1 MRKHIVLVLIVILA
15 LAVSGCAPFS
25 PAPPT
30 KAILKGRVL
39 VPQRAVRQVGGQA
52 LAGATVNVI
61 DPVTGNIV
69 AITTTDANGYY
80 RVEVPPGG
88 PYIIE
93 VVKGSIK
100 VLDVSPQVEVGET
113 YDLGTADAT
122 STAVALVFQ
131 AKVEAG
137 EDPAEIDL
145 DEILE
150 DPRIGNLI
158 EAIEEA
164 LAAGKDP
171 TTAPEVIHLVDVIVT
186 PPKPSPSPAP
196 KPEPEPTPTYTVTFK
211 VTPADTTVVVKDS
224 KGNVVTTTTPGVYKL
239 APGAYTYT
247 VSKTGYVTQTGEFT
261 VVNKDLTIEVNLNL
275 APDTTPPT
283 LVKLTAYVGEDKR
296 VANAA
301 NNWTLNWT
309 VGETVTKIEAIASE
323 PVKLVEE
330 VDAVVR
336 MSGGGID
343 AVYGTITVD
352 ETDSTKLIITPN
364 SGNETAGLAGTFTFT
379 VAEGVV
385 EDAAGNKNKVISV
398 ILKVAPPEG
407 RPIYN
412 ETKRTYHTTIEEAIN
427 EADEG
432 NSILLTAGNYTI
444 TDTIDINKA
453 ITIKGAAN
461 FSSIIQTSGGN
472 PVFKLSAAAT
482 LDGIFIRKTDKV
494 NQHLIEITVD
504 NVVIKN
510 CKFIGQY
517 NQGDNEVVRAI
528 LTYAGVTGY
537 TLSGNYF
544 ENVRQP
550 AYLEGTGKVENNFV
564 KNTRGWVV
572 CVNYEVIFSG
582 NTFEDN
588 AVDIAI
594 IENNQTQSN
603 FYKDI
608 AKISRLNNGAH
619 VENQLLKASA
629 KNGNLVV
636 EAGGNQYINSIEN
649 AINAA
654 VYGDTICIN
663 SGNYNGFAVN
673 KDNITI
679 KGIGEVTITPVNIAG
694 YDPNTGI
701 AITASGIVVEG
712 LIINGG
718 GITPSRGVSGSS
730 GAKYTVKNV
739 TFKNLTTGIYAN
751 ASGSGTVELTA
762 IGNEFNSCTAGIG
775 GTENTLLYKIEGNTF
790 SGCTEGIGLGPG
802 VHSRLVGDDYIINY
816 LVDNNTFTGCTNTV
830 KDYRPQS

>member
-1 MRKHIVLVLIVILA
+1 MRKYAVLALIVILA
-15 LAVSGCAPFS
+15 LMMSGCALFS

-30 KAILKGRVL
+30 KAILKGRVV
-39 VPQRAVRQVGGQA
+39 VPEGVGEQA

-69 AITTTDANGYY
+69 ATTTTDANGYY

-93 VVKGSIK
+93 AVKGSIK
-100 VLDVSPQVEVGET
+100 VLCVSPQVEAGET
-113 YDLGTADAT
+113 YPLGVADAT

-137 EDPAEIDL
+137 EDPAEINL

-164 LAAGKDP
+164 LAAGEDP

-186 PPKPSPSPAP
+186 PPAPAP
-196 KPEPEPTPTYTVTFK
+196 APTPTYAVTFK
-211 VTPADTTVVVKDS
+211 VTPADATVVVKDS
-224 KGNVVTTTTPGVYKL
+224 KGNVVATTTPGVYKL
-239 APGAYTYT
+239 TPGTYTYT
-247 VSKTGYVTQTGEFT
+247 VSKTGYKDATGGFT

-275 APDTTPPT
+275 APDSTPPT
-283 LVKLTAYVGEDKR
+283 LKSLTAYLKDDGTRAATLVGGK
-296 VANAA
+296 
-301 NNWTLNWT
+301 WTLEWT
-309 VGETVTKIEAIASE
+309 VGETVTKIEAITSE
-323 PVKLVEE
+323 PVKLAG
-330 VDAVVR
+330 DPAQAVVT
-336 MSGGGID
+336 MSGGSIPAGT
-343 AVYGTITVD
+343 VYGTIAVD
-352 ETDSTKLIITPN
+352 PSNAKKLIITPN
-364 SGNETAGLAGTFTFT
+364 EGNETAGLAGTFTFT
-379 VAEGVV
+379 VAAGVV
-385 EDAAGNKNKVISV
+385 EDLAGNKNKVISV

-412 ETKRTYHTTIEEAIN
+412 ETKRTYHATIKEAID

-472 PVFKLSAAAT
+472 PVFKLRAAAT

-494 NQHLIEITVD
+494 NQHLIEITVN